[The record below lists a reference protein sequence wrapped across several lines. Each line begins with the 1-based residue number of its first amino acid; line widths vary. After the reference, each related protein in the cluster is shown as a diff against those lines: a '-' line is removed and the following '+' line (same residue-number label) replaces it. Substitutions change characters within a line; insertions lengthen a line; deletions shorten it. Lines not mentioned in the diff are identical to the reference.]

1 MRPKRPLVV
10 DEDGVVCRPRGNTPC
25 GGGVV
30 GVVAVGSVA
39 IRTPQLGRLA
49 RAGPGA
55 PRATI
60 APCASKVNS
69 PRLRGQAP
77 KFPLRDSRRQNR
89 RDRPR
94 NTRNGG
100 REDRFRKS
108 RAQPPAA
115 GVTSSGS
122 SLWASS
128 LSDA

>member
-69 PRLRGQAP
+69 PTLRGQETKISAARLP
-77 KFPLRDSRRQNR
+77 QTEPTRSTSQHAKWW
-89 RDRPR
+89 PR
-94 NTRNGG
+94 
-100 REDRFRKS
+100 
-108 RAQPPAA
+108 
-115 GVTSSGS
+115 GS
-122 SLWASS
+122 LPQV
-128 LSDA
+128 